1 VADVLWCEHC
11 VQMRDVATCFNDN
24 DLRHSRLWHRSCLV
38 CAPASTTDLTMT
50 RRKGF
55 TFVEL
60 LVVMLFIGAL
70 SSMAVP
76 RFREYKTRAFVAAME
91 SDLGNLRIAQEAHW
105 AENQRYATDT
115 TALEFRRTVNVS
127 LQITSQDVLGG
138 YTAVATHAN
147 VPGRQCLTAMGAEAA
162 PREPGSISCVSIVSG
177 GSSTIPS
184 SP

>member
-1 VADVLWCEHC
+1 
-11 VQMRDVATCFNDN
+11 MRDVATCFDDN

-105 AENQRYATDT
+105 AEN
-115 TALEFRRTVNVS
+115 RRTVNVS